1 MIRKLMI
8 DPFRRAMSD
17 RGTALSVAI
26 VAAALA
32 TAVSGLLV
40 VVDQRAARHGP
51 APASAT
57 LGGLTAAVGTA
68 AWAMPDHV
76 MPLPGGDGQSGGQP
90 GYQMPPQM
98 MPGMPTGDDVR
109 LSVPLTLENTSGATR
124 RFDLA
129 AEFVLR
135 GGREAQPRTP
145 QANTFGELNRLGRGS
160 AVNGVLYFDV
170 EAPAANDPP
179 LYLEWTRDG
188 EATRI
193 TISLDATHHD

>member
-1 MIRKLMI
+1 LIRKLMI

-17 RGTALSVAI
+17 RGTALSVVI

-32 TAVSGLLV
+32 IAVSGVLV
-40 VVDQRAARHGP
+40 VVDQRGARHE
-51 APASAT
+51 PASANAS

-68 AWAMPDHV
+68 AWAMADHV
-76 MPLPGGDGQSGGQP
+76 MPVPGGDGQGGGQP

-109 LSVPLTLENTSGATR
+109 LSVPLTLENTSGAAR

-129 AEFVLR
+129 TEFLLR
-135 GGREAQPRTP
+135 GGREAEPRTP
-145 QANTFGELNRLGRGS
+145 QADTFGELNRLGPGS
-160 AVNGVLYFDV
+160 AVNGVLYFDA

-179 LYLEWTRDG
+179 LYLEWSRDG
-188 EATRI
+188 ETARI
-193 TISLDATHHD
+193 TVSLDATHHD